1 MKRYVYIFVKT
12 KKEIGVST
20 KTVIKQVANNG
31 RSKKEAWQY
40 MELGGAHGIL
50 LWLLRGEG
58 ALTSVHS
65 KVTASV
71 GDCLDQ
77 GCIFR
82 R

>member
-1 MKRYVYIFVKT
+1 MSAKTAMKQVDC
-12 KKEIGVST
+12 IGVF
-20 KTVIKQVANNG
+20 K
-31 RSKKEAWQY
+31 
-40 MELGGAHGIL
+40 GA
-50 LWLLRGEG
+50 G